1 MDRFLSGHASCPGC
15 AVALAVRFVLRS
27 VPPDAVV
34 VVAPSC
40 VAIMMG
46 PMPLSS
52 VTVPVFHTAFETTAA
67 AAAGLARAY
76 RAPGGRGAG
85 GGLAGGGGACDI
97 GVP

>member
-46 PMPLSS
+46 PSRPRPLPPR
-52 VTVPVFHTAFETTAA
+52 VWPAPIAHAA
-67 AAAGLARAY
+67 SG
-76 RAPGGRGAG
+76 
-85 GGLAGGGGACDI
+85 
-97 GVP
+97 